1 MSTRLWQYGV
11 LFVAGVGLIVG
22 TSVTTSEL
30 ASNLGIGLLASSIVL
45 AVQLERTGD
54 IFKFGWIVLGALA
67 GCVLWVYLLA
77 ILS

>member
-11 LFVAGVGLIVG
+11 LLIVGVGLIVN

-45 AVQLERTGD
+45 AVQLESTGD
-54 IFKFGWIVLGALA
+54 IFKFGWIVLGALV
-67 GCVLWVYLLA
+67 GCVLWVYLPA
-77 ILS
+77 IVS